1 MTATNGLP
9 QTLWPVVV
17 GSRSPRRLQL
27 LQTFLPEDRLIVCPP
42 NSADEAGFEGL
53 TAQDQIEQRL
63 REIVRA
69 KQQAVLR
76 QCDGRPELASGFFLL
91 TADTTVL
98 VHDRHGRTEALGN
111 PPDSDDWHQTVRDWF
126 HRWLAGRPHLVLTG
140 VSVLRSSPSTG
151 EIRELFRIATTT
163 VTVRADVDP
172 WLDWYLA
179 TGESRGKAGGYAI
192 QGAGSVFVTAIE
204 GSYSNVVGLPLE
216 NTVELLRELGAIP
229 VP

>member
-9 QTLWPVVV
+9 QTSWPVVL
-17 GSRSPRRLQL
+17 GSRSPRRLEL
-27 LQTFLPEDRLIVCPP
+27 LRTFLPEERLIVCPP

-53 TAQDQIEQRL
+53 AALDQFEQRL
-63 REIVRA
+63 REIVQA
-69 KQQAVLR
+69 KQQNVLQ
-76 QCDGRPELASGFFLL
+76 QCHYRTELEGGFFLL
-91 TADTTVL
+91 SADTTVL
-98 VHDRHGRTEALGN
+98 VHDRLGRTVALGN

-126 HRWLAGRPHLVLTG
+126 HEWLAGRPHLVLTG
-140 VSVLRSSPSTG
+140 VSILRSSPSTG
-151 EIRELFRIATTT
+151 EIREAFRIATTT
-163 VTVRADVDP
+163 VTVRPDVDP

-216 NTVELLRELGAIP
+216 NTVELLREAGAIP
-229 VP
+229 

>member
-9 QTLWPVVV
+9 QTSWPVVV
-17 GSRSPRRLQL
+17 GSRSPRRLEL
-27 LQTFLPEDRLIVCPP
+27 LRTFLPEERLIICPP

-53 TAQDQIEQRL
+53 TTLDQIEQRL
-63 REIVRA
+63 REIVQA
-69 KQQAVLR
+69 KQQNVLQ
-76 QCDGRPELASGFFLL
+76 QCHGQTELACGFFLL

-98 VHDRHGRTEALGN
+98 VRNRQGQTVALGN

-126 HRWLAGRPHLVLTG
+126 HEWLSGRPHLVLTG
-140 VSVLRSSPSTG
+140 VSILRSNLSTG
-151 EIRELFRIATTT
+151 ETREAFRIATTT
-163 VTVRADVDP
+163 VTVRPDVDP

-216 NTVELLRELGAIP
+216 NTVELLRELGA